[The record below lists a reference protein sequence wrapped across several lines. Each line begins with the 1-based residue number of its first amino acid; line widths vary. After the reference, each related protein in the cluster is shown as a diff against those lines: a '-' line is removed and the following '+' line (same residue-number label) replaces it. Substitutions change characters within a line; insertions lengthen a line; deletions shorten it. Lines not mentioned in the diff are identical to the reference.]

1 MKLWRVQGN
10 DYSFK
15 TSSCKTSDMTRIA
28 TSARMQNKKKVK
40 AQATELAEL
49 KKQNKS
55 NFAHL
60 VTYMETCLFT
70 PDTTKKLKKAWKKV

>member
-1 MKLWRVQGN
+1 
-10 DYSFK
+10 
-15 TSSCKTSDMTRIA
+15 MTRIA